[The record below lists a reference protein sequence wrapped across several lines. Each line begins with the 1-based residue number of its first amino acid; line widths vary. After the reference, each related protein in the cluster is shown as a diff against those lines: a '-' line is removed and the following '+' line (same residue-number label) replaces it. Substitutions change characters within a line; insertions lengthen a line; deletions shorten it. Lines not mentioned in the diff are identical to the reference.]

1 MNKTII
7 ININGTVFH
16 IEEDAYEVL
25 KNYMTDV
32 KRHFMNS
39 ADSLEITTDIENRIA
54 EMFSEILTRDSK
66 QALVE
71 ADVQFVI
78 EQMGRVEDFA
88 SAEEDST
95 AEQPFFAE
103 TKTTS
108 RKLFRDADERVIGGV
123 CSGIASYFDLRSV
136 WIRLA
141 FIIAVLFFG
150 TGFILYIILWLVVPK
165 AATRADRMAM
175 KGEKLNLQ
183 GFKRNFEEEM
193 TGLKGSMSNFS
204 DEARPF
210 IYRARDFVGDLFTHF
225 GSFLRTSGK
234 FIIKAL
240 GVTIVICSFLTI
252 IGLAVVII
260 AFLAYGNMGIYNW
273 FPFNIV
279 NYQAN
284 VIFLICGFLLVG
296 IPLLTIILLA
306 VTLLFK
312 NFSFN
317 RATGFTLLAIWLTS
331 VFVVIYY
338 SAQATADFR
347 YPASFRKTVTLK
359 PSSNGIYYLRLNDI
373 KYLTGEDSTRLNIK
387 ERFKGLTIVDKP
399 YSHEID
405 GPGST
410 VYLSIER
417 GDVAAPK
424 LIEEFSARGKTFE
437 EALINARATSYQFF
451 QQDSV
456 LNFSPKLDRQSG
468 ALWRAQSLN
477 ITIKVPLNTV
487 IVVEDEVNRLA
498 NNFDIWGCRS
508 MNGQDSGSSTT
519 FIMTAD
525 GLQCKVNTPPAPPN
539 LPASDTVAI
548 AKDTVI
554 TTTKK

>member
-16 IEEDAYEVL
+16 IEEDAYEIL

-32 KRHFMNS
+32 KRHFMHS

-54 EMFSEILTRDSK
+54 EMLTEILARDSK

-71 ADVQFVI
+71 ADIQFVVN
-78 EQMGRVEDFA
+78 QMGRVEDFA
-88 SAEEDST
+88 SADEDGEPT
-95 AEQPFFAE
+95 QPFFTE
-103 TKTTS
+103 TKNAS
-108 RKLFRDADERVIGGV
+108 RKLFRDPDERVIGGV
-123 CSGIASYFDLRSV
+123 CSGIASYFDVRSV

-141 FIIAVLFFG
+141 FLIAVLLFG
-150 TGFILYIILWLVVPK
+150 TGFMLYVILWLVVPK
-165 AATRADRMAM
+165 AITRADRMAM

-193 TGLKGSMSNFS
+193 TGLKDSMSNFS
-204 DEARPF
+204 HEARPF
-210 IYRARDFVGDLFTHF
+210 IYRVRDFAGDFFTHL
-225 GSFLRTSGK
+225 GSFFRTSGK
-234 FIIKAL
+234 FVMKAL
-240 GVTIVICSFLTI
+240 GIILVICSFLTI

-347 YPASFRKTVTLK
+347 YEASFRKTVNIK
-359 PSSNGIYYLRLNDI
+359 PIKNNTYYLKLNDI
-373 KYLTGEDSTRLNIK
+373 KYLTEEDSARLNIK
-387 ERFKGLTIVDKP
+387 ERFKGLTLVESEYNHDF
-399 YSHEID
+399 D
-405 GPGST
+405 GPGRN
-410 VYLSIER
+410 VYITIEKS
-417 GDVAAPK
+417 DVATPV
-424 LIEEFSARGKTFE
+424 LVERFSARGKTYE

-456 LNFSPKLDRQSG
+456 LNFSPKLERQQG
-468 ALWRAQSLN
+468 ALWRAQDLH
-477 ITIKVPLNTV
+477 ITLKVPVNAE
-487 IVVEDEVNRLA
+487 VVVDEELYRYA
-498 NNFDIWGCRS
+498 NDIDIWGCRT
-508 MNGQDSGSSTT
+508 MNGQDSGSPTT
-519 FIMTAD
+519 FVMTAD
-525 GLQCKVNTPPAPPN
+525 GLQCKVTTPPAPEN
-539 LPASDTVAI
+539 LPTSDTAVI

-554 TTTKK
+554 TTIKK